1 MLMLLVA
8 SLGPRT
14 SSTPSVPSAYVG
26 RSQHT
31 FPVPSCDAASYGPT
45 HHDYPATDIFV
56 VRGTRFLAVTS
67 GVVEAVSRV
76 DRWNPSLD
84 KPWTRG
90 GRFVSLV
97 GDDGVRYYGS
107 HLRSV
112 AAGLGPG
119 DRVRSG
125 QLLGFTGQSGNAR
138 LSVAHLHFGISH
150 PTRPT
155 DWRTRRGEVWPFRYL
170 RAWCAGRNLTP
181 ELPGSDAAQA
191 GRLLSSRLPRITR
204 RANAAPGRGAPKPG
218 RGSSSVGRT
227 AY

>member
-1 MLMLLVA
+1 MFISVNRAALVLIILLVT
-8 SLGPRT
+8 LGTPIG
-14 SSTPSVPSAYVG
+14 SAPGPPSVHARG
-26 RSQHT
+26 SQHT
-31 FPVPSCDAASYGPT
+31 FPVPSCDEASYGPT

-56 VRGTRFLAVTS
+56 ARGTRFLAVTS
-67 GVVEAVSRV
+67 GIIEAVSRI
-76 DRWNPSLD
+76 DRWNPDLD

-112 AAGLGPG
+112 AAGVGPG
-119 DRVRSG
+119 DRVRVG

-150 PTRPT
+150 PTTPT
-155 DWRTRRGEVWPFRYL
+155 DWRTRRGEVWPYRYL

-181 ELPGSDAAQA
+181 DLPG
-191 GRLLSSRLPRITR
+191 
-204 RANAAPGRGAPKPG
+204 
-218 RGSSSVGRT
+218 
-227 AY
+227 

>member
-1 MLMLLVA
+1 MFLSVNRAAVVLILLVV
-8 SLGPRT
+8 SLGPRILAAPAT
-14 SSTPSVPSAYVG
+14 PSAYARG
-26 RSQHT
+26 SQHT
-31 FPVPSCDAASYGPT
+31 FPASRCDAASYGPT

-56 VRGTRFLAVTS
+56 ARGTRFLAVTS
-67 GVVEAVSRV
+67 GIVEEVGRI
-76 DRWNPSLD
+76 DRWKPDVD

-112 AAGLGPG
+112 AAGIGPG
-119 DRVRSG
+119 DRVRVG

-150 PTRPT
+150 PTTPT
-155 DWRTRRGEVWPFRYL
+155 DWRTRRGEVWPYRYL

-181 ELPGSDAAQA
+181 DLPG
-191 GRLLSSRLPRITR
+191 
-204 RANAAPGRGAPKPG
+204 
-218 RGSSSVGRT
+218 
-227 AY
+227 